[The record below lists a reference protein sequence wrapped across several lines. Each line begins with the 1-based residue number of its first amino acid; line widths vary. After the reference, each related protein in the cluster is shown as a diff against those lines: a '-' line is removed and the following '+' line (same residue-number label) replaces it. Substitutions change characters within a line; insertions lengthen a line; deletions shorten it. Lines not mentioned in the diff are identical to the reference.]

1 MQTYTDIQTPTPT
14 PLAPPPAP
22 PPPLT
27 FTFVGADGKTQTL
40 PIPRTSDEVRALKTQ
55 RAQIADQLENVS
67 DRRAGL
73 VRQLST
79 TGPDAA
85 KSGLESRIQLLDKR
99 ILQLESDLATTGQ
112 QLSLASGALVASTE
126 VPPPQSYDNF
136 EEGMVVGGS
145 MVFGFV
151 VVVFA
156 IRRFFGWRRRGKRP
170 AAAPRAGDDTTL
182 RLERLENGV
191 DAIAIEIERVSE
203 GQRFVTKLLSD
214 AHLGQPA
221 AQRVAQPAMGSGEPV
236 KR

>member
-1 MQTYTDIQTPTPT
+1 MMLMQTYTQVQAPAATP
-14 PLAPPPAP
+14 APAAAPAP
-22 PPPLT
+22 PAT
-27 FTFVGADGKTQTL
+27 FAYVGADGKPQTVA
-40 PIPRTSDEVRALKTQ
+40 IPQTRDEVRALKAQ
-55 RAQIADQLENVS
+55 RDQISDQLENVT

-85 KSGLESRIQLLDKR
+85 KSGLEARIQLLDKR

-112 QLSLASGALVASTE
+112 QLSLASGTLMASTE

-151 VVVFA
+151 VVVLA
-156 IRRFFGWRRRGKRP
+156 IRRVFRWRTRGKRP
-170 AAAPRAGDDTTL
+170 APQLGDDTTR

-214 AHLGQPA
+214 S
-221 AQRVAQPAMGSGEPV
+221 QRTVARP
-236 KR
+236 